1 MTYSI
6 VSRDPE
12 TGHLGIGVQSHYFAA
27 GAAVPWAEAGVGAV
41 ATQSVVELG
50 YGPRGLALMR
60 DGVSAPEALA
70 RLVAEDEMA
79 ALRQVAMID
88 ASGEVAV
95 HTGVGCVSVAHDA
108 TGAHVSVQANMML
121 RATVTKAMLSAYEST
136 EGALAHR
143 ILAALDAAEGEG
155 GDVRGRQS
163 AGVLVVSGE
172 RSDSPWD
179 HVLVNVRVDDSPAPL
194 PDLRR
199 LVDIGRAATEMAGT
213 FPLLF
218 APGFDDATQD
228 ALEQALTTLDR
239 SQQVLGPANYE
250 PTFWKSVLLAKAGRI
265 DDARAALAQCRTGRE
280 EWAEFL
286 TRLGPAGILPDATVI
301 EALTGPGSG

>member
-6 VSRDPE
+6 IARDPE
-12 TGHLGIGVQSHYFAA
+12 TGQLGIGVQSHYFAA
-27 GAAVPWAEAGVGAV
+27 AAAVPWAEAGVGAV

-70 RLVAEDEMA
+70 RLVAADEMA

-88 ASGEVAV
+88 AAGEVAV
-95 HTGVGCVSVAHDA
+95 HTGVGCVSVAQDA
-108 TGAHVSVQANMML
+108 TGAQVSVQANMML
-121 RATVTKAMLSAYEST
+121 RATVADAMLTVYGST
-136 EGALAHR
+136 DGALVQR
-143 ILAALDAAEGEG
+143 ILAALDAAEAEG
-155 GDVRGRQS
+155 GDMRGRQS

-199 LVDIGRAATEMAGT
+199 LVDVGRAATEMAAT

-218 APGFDDATQD
+218 AAGFDDETQGV
-228 ALEQALTTLDR
+228 LEEALTTLDA
-239 SQQVLGPANYE
+239 SQRVLGPANYE

-265 DDARAALAQCRTGRE
+265 DDARAALEQCRAGRE
-280 EWAEFL
+280 EWAEFV
-286 TRLGPAGILPDATVI
+286 TRLGPAGILPDAAVI

>member
-6 VSRDPE
+6 VARDAE
-12 TGHLGIGVQSHYFAA
+12 TGQLAIGVQSHYFAA

-50 YGPRGLALMR
+50 YGPKGLALMR
-60 DGVSAPEALA
+60 DGVSAPEALE
-70 RLVAEDEMA
+70 RLVAGDEMA

-95 HTGVGCVSVAHDA
+95 HTGVGCVSVAQDA
-108 TGAHVSVQANMML
+108 TGPQVSVQANMML
-121 RATVTKAMLSAYEST
+121 RATVTDAMLTGYGST
-136 EGALAHR
+136 DGALVHR
-143 ILAALDAAEGEG
+143 ILAALDAAEAEG
-155 GDVRGRQS
+155 GDARGRQS

-172 RSDSPWD
+172 RSDRPWD

-199 LVDIGRAATEMAGT
+199 LVEVGASAAEMATT

-218 APGFDDATQD
+218 APGFDETNRA
-228 ALEQALTTLDR
+228 ALDEALTTLDR
-239 SQQVLGPANYE
+239 SQQIYGPANYE

-265 DDARAALAQCRTGRE
+265 DDARATLARCREGRE

-286 TRLGPAGILPDATVI
+286 TRLGPAGILPDIAVI
-301 EALTGPGSG
+301 DALIQPRG